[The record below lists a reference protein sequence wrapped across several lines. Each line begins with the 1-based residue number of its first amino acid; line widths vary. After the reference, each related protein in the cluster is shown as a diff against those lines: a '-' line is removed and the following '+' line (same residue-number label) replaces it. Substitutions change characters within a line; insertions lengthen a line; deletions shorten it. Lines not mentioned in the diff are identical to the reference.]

1 MLRPPVVTDKLVWCQ
16 QTRYPVS
23 VDNSNNDDLWTRGG
37 AWVLAQFPLTALAL
51 FAARIGPT
59 LPAVVQVPGRWIGL
73 ALFLAGSLLL
83 LAGVL
88 RLGPRLT
95 PFPKPG
101 ADHQLVQ
108 GGVYGLA
115 RHPIYGGGVVAIV
128 GWALLNGGWLG
139 LLAAAGMAVF
149 FNAKAGVEER
159 WLSAQFPEYAAY
171 RRRVKKL
178 IPFVY

>member
-1 MLRPPVVTDKLVWCQ
+1 VDGTEAGEQ
-16 QTRYPVS
+16 QHASR
-23 VDNSNNDDLWTRGG
+23 DDLWARGG
-37 AWVLAQFPLTALAL
+37 VWVLTQFPLTALAL
-51 FAARIGPT
+51 FAARVGPT
-59 LPAVVQVPGRWIGL
+59 MPGAVLVPGRWIGL
-73 ALFLAGSLLL
+73 GLFLAGGLLF

-101 ADHQLVQ
+101 ADAQLVQ
-108 GGVYGLA
+108 SGAYGLA
-115 RHPIYGGGVVAIV
+115 RHPIYGGGVIAIL

-159 WLSAQFPEYAAY
+159 WMSERFPEYASY
-171 RRRVKKL
+171 RRRVRKL
-178 IPFVY
+178 IPFIY